1 MSEQKTYSSTMLSN
15 EERIMV
21 RDLIL
26 LPYIDQMVGKSIEE
40 IEHSGNVLRQTY
52 IIAGRFIQSR
62 IMADIYDL
70 KQELKRR
77 NIKVVDDEAADQIMY
92 YMIFYRGYQER
103 FGLMREVMKTEIRL
117 RLTQYTA
124 EVGQALKDHLK

>member
-1 MSEQKTYSSTMLSN
+1 MIEVGKGLLTN
-15 EERIMV
+15 EERTMV

-62 IMADIYDL
+62 IMQDIYAL
-70 KQELKRR
+70 KQDLKRR

-92 YMIFYRGYQER
+92 FKILYRGYQER

-124 EVGQALKDHLK
+124 EVGQALQDHLK

>member
-1 MSEQKTYSSTMLSN
+1 MIEAGKGLLTN
-15 EERIMV
+15 EERMMV

-62 IMADIYDL
+62 IMQDIYAL
-70 KQELKRR
+70 KQDLKRR
-77 NIKVVDDEAADQIMY
+77 NIKVVDDETADQIMY
-92 YMIFYRGYQER
+92 FKILYRGYQER
-103 FGLMREVMKTEIRL
+103 FGLMREVMKTEIRM